1 MFYLLYLHMDPHQHY
16 VPFLNLMRYLTFRTG
31 LALFTAQIVVGL
43 MGERFIGWM
52 RAKQGRGQPIRADGI
67 ARHITEKAGTPTMG
81 GVMIMAG
88 LLVGT
93 LLWADLSSVYVWA
106 VLLGD
111 GGVWPARLLG
121 RLRQGDQAELRRGF
135 RAAFVSTLEVL
146 IALIAVYVIVRYGDP
161 HHAGRCID
169 TSIAFPVFK
178 KLLAESRLVLPGLRR
193 LHHRGRGQRG
203 ELHRWARRA
212 GDGAGDDRGSGVR
225 PDRLPRR
232 QHQVRRVSRPA
243 LCAGR
248 WARWRCSAGP

>member
-43 MGERFIGWM
+43 MGERFIDWM

-106 VLLGD
+106 VLLVTAGY
-111 GGVWPARLLG
+111 GLLG
-121 RLRQGDQAELRRGF
+121 FSDDYAKVTKQNTAGVSGRIRLM
-135 RAAFVSTLEVL
+135 LEVL

-161 HHAGRCID
+161 HHAGDAD

-178 KLLAESRLVLPGLRR
+178 KLLLNLGWFYLAFGAFIIVGAGNAVNFTDGLDGLATVPVMIAAAAFGLIAYLVGNIKFAGYLD
-193 LHHRGRGQRG
+193 LHYVPGRG
-203 ELHRWARRA
+203 
-212 GDGAGDDRGSGVR
+212 
-225 PDRLPRR
+225 
-232 QHQVRRVSRPA
+232 
-243 LCAGR
+243 
-248 WARWRCSAGP
+248 